1 MANDSGLVDQYEE
14 LQNMKKEL
22 EIKEE
27 NLKKNIVKL
36 AIEKNTN
43 ILFGTN
49 KKCSIKEYMKI
60 IYPEDKTIIMNLIKE
75 RGFYDKLSS
84 LNYLKLGNAIA
95 KGEVDKEISDLT
107 KQEKAFRLYLQEI
120 KKF

>member
-75 RGFYDKLSS
+75 RWFYDKLSS